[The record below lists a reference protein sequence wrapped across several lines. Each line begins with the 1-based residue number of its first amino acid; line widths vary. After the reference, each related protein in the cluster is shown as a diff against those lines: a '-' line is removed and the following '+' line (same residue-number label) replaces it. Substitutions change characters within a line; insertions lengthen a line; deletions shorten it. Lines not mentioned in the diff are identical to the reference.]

1 MTEILTTKY
10 KTDLLRL
17 FYNDLASNEF
27 YVFVSSLTT
36 DPTSR
41 VSAANTKVSEIQ
53 FLDNVLQ
60 CIDYVYYKNKD
71 FEIIIS

>member
-17 FYNDLASNEF
+17 FYNDLAENEF

-36 DPTSR
+36 DPT
-41 VSAANTKVSEIQ
+41 
-53 FLDNVLQ
+53 
-60 CIDYVYYKNKD
+60 
-71 FEIIIS
+71 